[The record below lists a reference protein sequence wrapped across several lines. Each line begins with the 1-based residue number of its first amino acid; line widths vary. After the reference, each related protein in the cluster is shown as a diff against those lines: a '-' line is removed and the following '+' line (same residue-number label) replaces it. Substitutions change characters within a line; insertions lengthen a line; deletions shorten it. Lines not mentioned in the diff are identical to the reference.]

1 MLRAHTRKKER
12 SQWAEQSVFERSKSV
27 SLIGTDWASDI
38 CRRIQVPWLGVAAGC
53 RQFFFLAFYLSLSIK
68 YAIVLERN
76 NQKNSTVDPENCE
89 IVRAKRARLVGNW
102 NALYVLFNFET
113 FFLKNQTVS
122 QFFGVQGFNLTKNT
136 LNNDDGLI
144 LGNWRN
150 CTVDLHHPENL
161 SIPFPPDSYRVTRT
175 KFNQRLQEAEEK
187 KCTSLKNCTN
197 FILVL
202 CSL

>member
-89 IVRAKRARLVGNW
+89 IVRAKRARLVANW
-102 NALYVLFNFET
+102 NGLYFSTPFFEKSNSVT
-113 FFLKNQTVS
+113 DFW
-122 QFFGVQGFNLTKNT
+122 VQGANLTKNT

-161 SIPFPPDSYRVTRT
+161 SIPFPPESYRVTRT